1 VIGVLDVKVPGRTLG
16 HLIMA
21 FLLSALGGYWLGA
34 ASPDTALDAV
44 QTIIE
49 QLGPISDSSFHNF
62 VKIFTNNS
70 MVAFLTFLSGLL
82 FGLGPWFI
90 MAFNGF
96 VVGLVV
102 FAVHRMSGMSM
113 GQIILGL
120 VPHGIVEIP
129 AIALAGVAGIVWY
142 REIISGEGRGE
153 ERFKTGAVKGLKL
166 FILSVLLLFVAAL
179 IEAYVTPRVAG
190 L

>member
-1 VIGVLDVKVPGRTLG
+1 MDVLDVKVPKRTMG
-16 HLIMA
+16 HLLLVFI
-21 FLLSALGGYWLGA
+21 LSALGGYWAGA
-34 ASPDTALDAV
+34 ASPDTALEAV
-44 QTIIE
+44 RRIIE
-49 QLGPISDSSFHNF
+49 QIGPISDSSFHNF

-70 MVAFLTFLSGLL
+70 MVALLTFISGLF
-82 FGLGPWFI
+82 FGLGPWLI

-102 FAVHRMSGMSM
+102 LAVHRMGGMPM
-113 GQIILGL
+113 GQILLGL
-120 VPHGIVEIP
+120 VPHGVVEIP

-142 REIISGEGRGE
+142 REIISGEGEGG
-153 ERFKTGAVKGLKL
+153 ERFRRGAVKGLKL
-166 FILSVLLLFVAAL
+166 FALSVLFLFVAAL